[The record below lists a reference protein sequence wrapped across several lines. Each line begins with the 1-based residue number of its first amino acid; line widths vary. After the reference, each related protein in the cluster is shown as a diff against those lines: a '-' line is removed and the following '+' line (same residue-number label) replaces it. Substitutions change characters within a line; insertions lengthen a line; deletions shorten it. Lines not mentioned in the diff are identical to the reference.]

1 MRGCDVKYVI
11 GIVDRARGLLIST
24 LEEVLITKAF
34 KTTTPDT
41 DRHQY
46 LLELERIDVIPQ
58 EIKNLKIDISTLLSR
73 LQMFNMDQSDGE
85 RMRLVQHV
93 HSFSKYAMKTFNGL
107 CMDCMAREPSSH
119 DNLYKEHLNI
129 QKNGNGH
136 YATPCRI
143 KHGRITWYI
152 SRCRPDEYVR
162 ESNAKKWLWD
172 GPILKPWWVH

>member
-1 MRGCDVKYVI
+1 MI

-34 KTTTPDT
+34 KTTNPDT

-93 HSFSKYAMKTFNGL
+93 HSFSKDAMKTFNGL